1 MSYYAKSG
9 GFLTFKPMTDEQEKA
24 FIKLVR
30 DTFPGAVPT
39 ETLKDAVLAADKGM
53 GEICSADDQYP
64 LEFDLEHEYFPYDED
79 LIKTELNFFAPYL
92 QYGYLVF
99 VGEDDANWQFDF
111 RNGKWHKDSAIVTF
125 ITDEPLS
132 VNVKDETEIVIQ
144 KNGSMICITA
154 SDFQEIKAAVYRNIY
169 YRNDV
174 SDYLDGLVRSGKLM
188 EEVLG
193 DEAVISELVNLYADN
208 RSKHD
213 PDKGNFVWNHSES
226 LEDAYNRCES
236 INKYKKEN

>member
-1 MSYYAKSG
+1 MSYYAKGG

-30 DTFPGAVPT
+30 DTFPNAAPT
-39 ETLKDAVLAADKGM
+39 ETLKGAVLAADKEM
-53 GEICSADDQYP
+53 GEICSAGQYP
-64 LEFDLEHEYFPYDED
+64 LEFDLEHGYNTYHED

-92 QYGYLVF
+92 QDGNLVF

-111 RNGKWHKDSAIVTF
+111 RNGEWHEDSAVVVF

-174 SDYLDGLVRSGKLM
+174 SDYLNGLVGSGKLTK
-188 EEVLG
+188 EVLQ
-193 DEAVISELVNLYADN
+193 DETVIKELVNLYADN
-208 RSKHD
+208 RSMHD
-213 PDKGNFVWNHSES
+213 PGKGNFVWTHSES
-226 LEDAYNRCES
+226 LEDAYNRCEA
-236 INKYKKEN
+236 INKFKKEN